1 MDNPLIQFCFSE
13 IPKGS
18 RKNNFTELA
27 PRFRLALFDPKSQTH
42 TNSRTISR
50 ILRLRIGQ
58 TWAEDG
64 MQKCDVIFARA
75 LSQFMLI
82 LYTIKIKWANPIE
95 KRYPK
100 DFYPSIFTEL

>member
-27 PRFRLALFDPKSQTH
+27 PRFRLALFDPKSQNHRNPDTIG
-42 TNSRTISR
+42 ISR

-58 TWAEDG
+58 RWPVDG
-64 MQKCDVIFARA
+64 MRKC
-75 LSQFMLI
+75 
-82 LYTIKIKWANPIE
+82 E
-95 KRYPK
+95 
-100 DFYPSIFTEL
+100 ELFLHEP